1 MANKTKDTSA
11 PAPKVDPAELAK
23 DIEAMA
29 AISAGVELGTQKGRV
44 ELSNGTVVETF

>member
-1 MANKTKDTSA
+1 MADTKTKDK
-11 PAPKVDPAELAK
+11 PAADDAAERAK